1 MPETLFLLPE
11 QSHWQ
16 RHAALLHS
24 NWQRVAALQ
33 LRPCGPA
40 GRHYAMELHM
50 VHAISADQL
59 PSCKPHC
66 FVVAAVMLQLAPEDA
81 DPGPGTGGGNGSAA
95 GRQAHPRSPALDQL
109 LDVLP
114 LSFQVG
120 APAQLPGLA
129 ARQLPGRACVRA
141 LRGRGWIWG
150 RARRGG
156 VGTAAG
162 HGQVRRVA
170 SRGRCCG

>member
-129 ARQLPGRACVRA
+129 ARQLPGCRRAGVASCLVAPACVRCGA
-141 LRGRGWIWG
+141 GAGSG
-150 RARRGG
+150 
-156 VGTAAG
+156 AG
-162 HGQVRRVA
+162 HGAAGWALRQDT
-170 SRGRCCG
+170 GR